1 MPGYHTRSSGARVSP
16 DNQPS
21 PLPAPADNN
30 EAGTVQQTADQL
42 QAVTDPVTGSVT
54 ESQCRFRE
62 DSVTN
67 DPVMASFSQSLKDPK
82 ILMLRSEFNSAHK
95 LCDEKYKEIQDK
107 IKLIERA
114 KLDTS

>member
-1 MPGYHTRSSGARVSP
+1 MPGYHTRSHGARVSP
-16 DNQPS
+16 DSQPS
-21 PLPAPADNN
+21 PPPAPANN